1 MMFVFIKTF
10 LIGFSNVFFL
20 LSIIIQITVKKKKK
34 TGEYFLRLCLER
46 SHLALIL
53 LINEAC
59 ILEIPMQNFPKRK
72 LLSTKVENKIEPN
85 VQEFSTWINKHDSTV
100 RPQNFDQLQRTITGK
115 NLSFLFFFCAINAV
129 EKKLRRSQVILLTP
143 LFYLAKHP
151 SANRNGSQEL
161 FRTHILRL
169 CGIFHTIGSY
179 PRGFLPE
186 NKVPYDL

>member
-1 MMFVFIKTF
+1 MFVFIKTF
-10 LIGFSNVFFL
+10 LIGFCNVFFL

-85 VQEFSTWINKHDSTV
+85 VQEFSTWINKHDPTV

-115 NLSFLFFFCAINAV
+115 KSLVPFLLLCHKCSGEEIEKVTSHSSHSSLLPRQTSFCQQKWFSRAV
-129 EKKLRRSQVILLTP
+129 SNTHPAPVWHFSHDWLLPT
-143 LFYLAKHP
+143 
-151 SANRNGSQEL
+151 R
-161 FRTHILRL
+161 
-169 CGIFHTIGSY
+169 
-179 PRGFLPE
+179 
-186 NKVPYDL
+186 VPARKQSSI